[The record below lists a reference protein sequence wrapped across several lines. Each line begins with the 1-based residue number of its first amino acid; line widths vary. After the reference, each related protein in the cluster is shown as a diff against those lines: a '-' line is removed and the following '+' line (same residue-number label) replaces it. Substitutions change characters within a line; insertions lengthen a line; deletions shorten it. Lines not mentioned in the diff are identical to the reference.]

1 MAGSKQLPDHEQEGL
16 QRAVLL
22 ACKGQALSINEI
34 LAAPAVAAYVERYGE
49 EPVKRF
55 IRALAKT
62 SLLFQSHQ
70 TSAAVYR
77 STRDAQRLLDED

>member
-1 MAGSKQLPDHEQEGL
+1 MPGIKQLPDHEQEGL

-22 ACKGQALSINEI
+22 ACKAQALSMPQ
-34 LAAPAVAAYVERYGE
+34 LLSAPAVAAYVERYGE

-55 IRALAKT
+55 VRALAKT

-77 STRDAQRLLDED
+77 STKDAQRLLSED

>member
-1 MAGSKQLPDHEQEGL
+1 MPGIKQLPDHEQEGL

-22 ACKGQALSINEI
+22 ACKSQALSINEV
-34 LAAPAVAAYVERYGE
+34 LAAPGVAAYVERYGE

-55 IRALAKT
+55 VRALAKT

>member
-1 MAGSKQLPDHEQEGL
+1 MPGIKQLPDHEQEGL

-22 ACKGQALSINEI
+22 ACKAQALSINEI
-34 LAAPAVAAYVERYGE
+34 LSAPAVAVYAERYGQE
-49 EPVKRF
+49 AVKRF
-55 IRALAKT
+55 VRALAKT

-77 STRDAQRLLDED
+77 STKDAQRLLDED